1 MAEMCLGMLLCL
13 CVYTIEKATSSPG
26 EGVEECGIKAIH
38 VILTFFDFVC
48 KNKLD
53 RNRHVIEQKL

>member
-1 MAEMCLGMLLCL
+1 VLGHAVVFMC
-13 CVYTIEKATSSPG
+13 VKNREKATSSSK

-38 VILTFFDFVC
+38 VILTFLDFVC
-48 KNKLD
+48 RNKPD